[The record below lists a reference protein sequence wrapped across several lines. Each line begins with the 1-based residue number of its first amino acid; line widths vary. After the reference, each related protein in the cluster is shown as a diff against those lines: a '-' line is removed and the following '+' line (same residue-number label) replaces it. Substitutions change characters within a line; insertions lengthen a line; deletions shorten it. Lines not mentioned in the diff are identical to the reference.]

1 MKSNKEFILSTPI
14 SIKPADDKIDH
25 NQQIISLGS
34 CFAETMGS
42 RLANAKFNVLANPFG
57 VIYHPS
63 AIAHLLELSLN
74 PSKSIED
81 GFDQNNGIHFH
92 YDFHSSL
99 SEDSKAKLQAAIN
112 ASIGNTAEAIQKAD
126 WLILTFGTAFRYYLK
141 TEKRPVANCH
151 KMPAKLFD
159 KRLSGGN
166 EMLEDLNRVLQLIRE
181 QRPTLKVIVTV
192 SPVRHTKDGM
202 EENMMS
208 KSLLRVLCGQLA
220 KENSFVHY
228 FPSYEIMMDELR
240 DYRYYKS
247 DLIHPTE
254 LAEDIIWTRFAE
266 SYFSKDTTDLISQ
279 LESIQHDLSH
289 RIMQPKSE
297 AAAKFLHALESKIR
311 QFPISLP
318 EEEKQLA
325 EKRLEIAREN
335 PPAQTP

>member
-14 SIKPADDKIDH
+14 TIEPSDDKLIH
-25 NQQIISLGS
+25 NQNIISLGS

-42 RLANAKFNVLANPFG
+42 RLAKAKFNILANPFG

-63 AIAHLLELSLN
+63 AIGHLLRLSLSKN
-74 PSKSIED
+74 PSIED
-81 GFDQNNGIHFH
+81 GYEQNNGIHFH

-99 SEDSKAKLQAAIN
+99 SKSNRKELSNTLQN
-112 ASIGNTAEAIQKAD
+112 RVENTSNVLQNAD

-141 TEKRPVANCH
+141 ADNRPVANCH

-159 KRLSGGN
+159 KRLSN
-166 EMLEDLNRVLQLIRE
+166 IDEMREDLNAVLKAIHKQNSNV
-181 QRPTLKVIVTV
+181 KVILTV

-202 EENMMS
+202 TENMMS

-220 KENSFVHY
+220 DENLFVHY
-228 FPSYEIMMDELR
+228 FPSYEIMLDELR

-254 LAEDIIWTRFAE
+254 LAEDIIWSRFANC
-266 SYFSKDTTDLISQ
+266 YFSDETQQLLGKLENIQQDLG
-279 LESIQHDLSH
+279 H

-297 AAAKFLHALESKIR
+297 AAVKFMAALESKIK
-311 QFPISLP
+311 QFPIPLA
-318 EEEKQLA
+318 EEELLLAKKQL
-325 EKRLEIAREN
+325 ELN
-335 PPAQTP
+335 Q

>member
-1 MKSNKEFILSTPI
+1 MKSTKEFILSTPV
-14 SIKPADDKIDH
+14 SINPSDDKLNH

-42 RLANAKFNVLANPFG
+42 RLANSKFNVLANPFG

-63 AIAHLLELSLN
+63 AIAHLLDLSLN

-81 GFDQNNGIHFH
+81 GFDQHNGIHFH

-99 SEDSKAKLQAAIN
+99 SQDSKAKLDLTLEKTLN
-112 ASIGNTAEAIQKAD
+112 NTHEALEKAD

-159 KRLSGGN
+159 KRLSFGG
-166 EMLEDLNRVLQLIRE
+166 EMLEDLNRILHSIRM
-181 QRPTLKVIVTV
+181 QRPNLNVIVTV

-228 FPSYEIMMDELR
+228 FPSYEIMLDELR

-254 LAEDIIWTRFAE
+254 LAEDIIWLRFAQC
-266 SYFSKDTTDLISQ
+266 YFSSKTIDLISR
-279 LESIQHDLSH
+279 LESIKQDLSH
-289 RIMQPKSE
+289 RIMQPKS
-297 AAAKFLHALESKIR
+297 AAATKFLNALENKIR

-325 EKRLEIAREN
+325 EKRLEIARDS
-335 PPAQTP
+335 PPD

>member
-1 MKSNKEFILSTPI
+1 MKSTKEFILSTPV
-14 SIKPADDKIDH
+14 SINPSDDKLNH

-42 RLANAKFNVLANPFG
+42 RLANSKFNVLANPFG

-63 AIAHLLELSLN
+63 AIAHLLDLSLN

-81 GFDQNNGIHFH
+81 GFDQHNGIHFH

-99 SEDSKAKLQAAIN
+99 SQDSKAKLDLTLEKTLN
-112 ASIGNTAEAIQKAD
+112 NTHEALEKAD

-159 KRLSGGN
+159 KRLSFGG
-166 EMLEDLNRVLQLIRE
+166 EMLEDLNRILHSIRM
-181 QRPTLKVIVTV
+181 QRPNLNVIVTV

-202 EENMMS
+202 AENMMS

-228 FPSYEIMMDELR
+228 FPSYEIMLDELR

-254 LAEDIIWTRFAE
+254 LAEDIIWLRFAQC
-266 SYFSKDTTDLISQ
+266 YFSSKTIDLISR
-279 LESIQHDLSH
+279 LESIQQDLSH

-297 AAAKFLHALESKIR
+297 AAPKFLNALENKIR

-325 EKRLEIAREN
+325 EKRLEIARDS
-335 PPAQTP
+335 PPD

>member
-1 MKSNKEFILSTPI
+1 MKSTKEFILSTPV
-14 SIKPADDKIDH
+14 SINPSDDKLNH

-42 RLANAKFNVLANPFG
+42 RLANSKFNVLANPFG

-63 AIAHLLELSLN
+63 AIAHLLDLSLN

-81 GFDQNNGIHFH
+81 GFDQHNEIHFH

-99 SEDSKAKLQAAIN
+99 SQDSKAKLDLTLEKTLN
-112 ASIGNTAEAIQKAD
+112 NTHEALEKAD

-159 KRLSGGN
+159 KRLSFGG
-166 EMLEDLNRVLQLIRE
+166 EMLEDLNRILHSIRM
-181 QRPTLKVIVTV
+181 QRPNLNVIVTV

-228 FPSYEIMMDELR
+228 FPSYEIMLDELR

-254 LAEDIIWTRFAE
+254 LAEDIIWLRFAQC
-266 SYFSKDTTDLISQ
+266 YFSSKTIDLISR
-279 LESIQHDLSH
+279 LESIKQDLSH
-289 RIMQPKSE
+289 RIMQPKS
-297 AAAKFLHALESKIR
+297 AAATKFLNALENKIR

-325 EKRLEIAREN
+325 EKRLEIARDS
-335 PPAQTP
+335 PPD

>member
-1 MKSNKEFILSTPI
+1 MKSTKEFILSTPV
-14 SIKPADDKIDH
+14 SINPSDDKLNH

-42 RLANAKFNVLANPFG
+42 RLANSKFNVLANPFG

-63 AIAHLLELSLN
+63 TIAHLLDLSLN

-81 GFDQNNGIHFH
+81 GFDQHNGIHFH

-99 SEDSKAKLQAAIN
+99 SQDSKAKLDLTLEKTLN
-112 ASIGNTAEAIQKAD
+112 NSHEALEKAD
-126 WLILTFGTAFRYYLK
+126 WLILTFGTAFRYYLR

-159 KRLSGGN
+159 KRLSFGG
-166 EMLEDLNRVLQLIRE
+166 EMLEDLNRILHSIRM
-181 QRPTLKVIVTV
+181 QRPNLNVIVTV

-228 FPSYEIMMDELR
+228 FPSYEIMLDELR

-254 LAEDIIWTRFAE
+254 LAEDIIWLRFAQC
-266 SYFSKDTTDLISQ
+266 YFSSKTIDLISR
-279 LESIQHDLSH
+279 LESIQQDLSH

-297 AAAKFLHALESKIR
+297 AATKFLNALENKIR

-325 EKRLEIAREN
+325 EKRLEIARDS
-335 PPAQTP
+335 PPD

>member
-1 MKSNKEFILSTPI
+1 MKSTKEFILSTPV
-14 SIKPADDKIDH
+14 SINPSDDKLHH

-42 RLANAKFNVLANPFG
+42 RLANSKFNVLANPFG

-63 AIAHLLELSLN
+63 AIAHLLDLSLN

-81 GFDQNNGIHFH
+81 GFDQHNGIHFH

-99 SEDSKAKLQAAIN
+99 SQDSKAKLDLTLEKTLN
-112 ASIGNTAEAIQKAD
+112 NTHEALEKAD

-159 KRLSGGN
+159 KRLSFGG
-166 EMLEDLNRVLQLIRE
+166 EMLEDLNRILHSIRI
-181 QRPTLKVIVTV
+181 QRPNLNVIVTV

-228 FPSYEIMMDELR
+228 FPSYEIMLDELR

-254 LAEDIIWTRFAE
+254 LAEDIIWLRFAQC
-266 SYFSKDTTDLISQ
+266 YFSSKTIDLISR
-279 LESIQHDLSH
+279 LESIKQDLSH
-289 RIMQPKSE
+289 RIMQPKS
-297 AAAKFLHALESKIR
+297 AAATKFLNALENKIR

-325 EKRLEIAREN
+325 EMRLEIARDN
-335 PPAQTP
+335 PPAPIT

>member
-25 NQQIISLGS
+25 SQQIISLGS

-63 AIAHLLELSLN
+63 AIKHLLELSLN
-74 PSKSIED
+74 PPKSIED
-81 GFDQNNGIHFH
+81 GFDQHNGIHFH

-99 SEDSKAKLQAAIN
+99 SQDSKTKLQTAIY

-159 KRLSGGN
+159 KRLSDGN
-166 EMLEDLNRVLQLIRE
+166 EMLEDLNHVLQSIRK
-181 QRPTLKVIVTV
+181 QRPNLNVIVTV

-208 KSLLRVLCGQLA
+208 KSLLRVLCGQFA

-240 DYRYYKS
+240 DYRYYKA

-266 SYFSKDTTDLISQ
+266 SYFSKDTADLISQ

-297 AAAKFLHALESKIR
+297 AAAKFLNALERKIR

-325 EKRLEIAREN
+325 EKRLELAWEN
-335 PPAQTP
+335 PLAQTP

>member
-1 MKSNKEFILSTPI
+1 MKLPKEIILSTPI
-14 SIKPADDKIDH
+14 KIEASADKIDH

-74 PSKSIED
+74 PSKSLED
-81 GFDQNNGIHFH
+81 GFDQHNGIHFH
-92 YDFHSSL
+92 YDFHSNL
-99 SEDSKAKLQAAIN
+99 SQDSQTKLQAEIN
-112 ASIGNTAEAIQKAD
+112 ASVSNSNEALQKAD

-141 TEKRPVANCH
+141 KDNRPVANCH

-159 KRLSGGN
+159 KRLSDGN
-166 EMLEDLNRVLQLIRE
+166 EMLEDLNSVLQLIRK
-181 QRPTLKVIVTV
+181 QRPNLNVIVTV

-220 KENSFVHY
+220 KENTFVHY

-254 LAEDIIWTRFAE
+254 LAEDIIWSRFAQC
-266 SYFSKDTTDLISQ
+266 YFSSETIELISRI
-279 LESIQHDLSH
+279 ESIQQDLSH

-297 AAAKFLHALESKIR
+297 AVTKFLNALESKIR

-325 EKRLEIAREN
+325 EKRLEIARDN
-335 PPAQTP
+335 PPTPSI